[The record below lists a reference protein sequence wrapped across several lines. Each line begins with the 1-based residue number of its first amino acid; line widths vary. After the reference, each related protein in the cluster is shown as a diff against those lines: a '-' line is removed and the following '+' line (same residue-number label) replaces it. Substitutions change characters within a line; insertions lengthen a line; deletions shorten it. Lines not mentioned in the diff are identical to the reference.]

1 MKIELS
7 REQLEYVL
15 HLLHNREKT
24 LNKRT
29 SEKADFE
36 LLKIDGI
43 CSSIVFDMLNN

>member
-36 LLKIDGI
+36 LLKIDGDRKSTRLN
-43 CSSIVFDMLNN
+43 SSY